1 MTAGPALPGPG
12 EEELRAALVEA
23 AEWVSGYLRSVG
35 ERPVLAQ
42 VAPGDLLAA
51 LPEHPPAEGEP
62 LEAIMADVDRLILPG
77 ITHWNHPS
85 FFAYFGIT
93 GSGPGIVGELLCAA
107 LNVNAMLWRTSPAA
121 TELEER
127 TLAWVG
133 EMIGLPDSW
142 FGQIT
147 DTASSSTFWA
157 LAAAREAAGLDIRS
171 RGMAGRDD
179 LPPLRVYTSA
189 EAHSSV
195 EKACIALGLGQQGL
209 HKVAVDDEFR
219 MRPDALAAAVEADM
233 VAGVRPI
240 AVVPTVGT
248 TSTTSVDPVGAVAE
262 IAARHGMWVHVD
274 AAYGGAAGLLPSHR
288 HLLDGCERADSLV
301 FNPHKWL
308 LTPVDC
314 SLLYTARPADLKAA
328 FSLVPAYLTTPED
341 GGVVNLMDYGLSLGR
356 RFRSL
361 KLWMVVRAY
370 GADGLAALISGHIE
384 LARRLAAAIEAEPG
398 WELLAPVPFSTVCF
412 RLHPAGVDD
421 EGELRRLNEAVIEHV
436 NADGRAFVS
445 HTDLGGRYAV
455 RVAIGNMATTAEH
468 VDTAWELMREAAARR

>member
-1 MTAGPALPGPG
+1 VTAGPALPGPG

-62 LEAIMADVDRLILPG
+62 LEAIMADVDRLVLPG

-133 EMIGLPDSW
+133 ELIGLPDSW

-219 MRPDALAAAVEADM
+219 MRPDALAAAVDAD
-233 VAGVRPI
+233 VAAGVRPI

-288 HLLDGCERADSLV
+288 HLLDGCERAESLV

-314 SLLYTARPADLKAA
+314 SLLYTSRPEVLRQA
-328 FSLVPAYLTTPED
+328 FSVVPFYLTSSD
-341 GGVVNLMDYGLSLGR
+341 GDVTNLMDYGLALGR
-356 RFRSL
+356 RFRAL
-361 KLWMVVRAY
+361 KLWFVLRAY
-370 GADGLAALISGHIE
+370 GADGLAEIIAGHIAMARE
-384 LARRLAAAIEAEPG
+384 LAGWIEAAEG
-398 WELLAPVPFSTVCF
+398 WELLAPVPLSTVCF
-412 RLHPAGVDD
+412 RRRPPGVDD
-421 EGELRRLNEAVIEHV
+421 EAELDRLNADLVERV
-436 NADGRAFVS
+436 NASGAAFVS
-445 HTDLGGRYAV
+445 HTQVDGRYAA
-455 RVAIGNMATTAEH
+455 RMAIGNVATRPEH
-468 VDTAWELMREAAARR
+468 VRRAWDALNS